1 MNKKVK
7 SDVFTFDENVAII
20 TAKSDSNLVKTSKSE
35 KSDKTPEKKIRKNKS
50 NNNFDIDQDIKDD
63 PFFFF

>member
-35 KSDKTPEKKIRKNKS
+35 KSDKTSEKKIRKNKS